1 MMNFELDQVYLEEV
15 YDNTEYG
22 TTTLYFIAPKDLLGD
37 SYPEAIHSEISL
49 EFPTDNPE
57 ARFAS
62 AMISPTRETENG
74 YEDYDWRSI
83 ELEYPVIESLIQ
95 LMMK

>member
-49 EFPTDNPE
+49 EFPTDNP
-57 ARFAS
+57 
-62 AMISPTRETENG
+62 
-74 YEDYDWRSI
+74 
-83 ELEYPVIESLIQ
+83 
-95 LMMK
+95 